1 MIVNG
6 ELSEKAKVIFT
17 SIFNR
22 FAVNGYMTQNECANY
37 IGGVTITYCPVNDN
51 RISDLF
57 FRYDTDKDGK
67 INL

>member
-1 MIVNG
+1 
-6 ELSEKAKVIFT
+6 
-17 SIFNR
+17 
-22 FAVNGYMTQNECANY
+22 MTQNECANY